1 MITRFFNWSNTAGDR
16 SRPVAQNYSMVPR
29 CQGLEGGHLDNF
41 SVSKAL
47 RVDQF
52 TALKGGLVV
61 SCQAPTG
68 TAIDTPAFISA
79 QAQTVVQAGA
89 IGIRAQ
95 GIENVRAIKKLV
107 DVPVI
112 GLVKR
117 YLDTSAVYITPLLD
131 DVLEL
136 EQAGAEIVAIDAT
149 QRLRPNGVT
158 FERFMEQIRE
168 KTDLAILADV
178 DSIESALLAQSLG
191 CDAIATTLSGYTEIA
206 APELPNIELVAEL
219 AAQLKIPVVAEGGYH
234 KREQVAQA
242 FKVGAWTVC
251 VGTAITNPY
260 LLTQHFV
267 NGILES

>member
-1 MITRFFNWSNTAGDR
+1 
-16 SRPVAQNYSMVPR
+16 MVPT

-79 QAQTVVQAGA
+79 QAQTVIQAGA

-158 FERFMEQIRE
+158 FEKFMEQIRE
-168 KTDLAILADV
+168 KTDVAILADV

-206 APELPNIELVAEL
+206 APELPNLKLVAEL
-219 AAQLKIPVVAEGGYH
+219 VAKLKIPVVAEGGYH
-234 KREQVAQA
+234 EREQVAQA